1 MSVLPDFDPE
11 CIDCA
16 NNDVVDLIIEARPR
30 SVGTFTVARVL
41 PSPKRRLIGPFI
53 FIDRGGPVT
62 IAPGAPSGIGPHPH
76 IGLST
81 LTYMF
86 EGEIVHRD
94 STGSV
99 QVIRPGDV
107 NLMTA
112 GRGIVHSER
121 PDPSWQQHGGTFDAV
136 QIWLALPLENEDDTP
151 LFEHYAKTAFPALAE
166 TSNVRGHLLAGSAFG
181 LTSPLLHP
189 SRPLLVDL
197 ELDANA
203 VVELPRDAQ
212 ERGVLVIAGS
222 VELGGVTLHPNQLA
236 ALREGAAVSIRAAE
250 QSRVLVIGGPH
261 LGDRLM
267 DWNFVAS
274 TRERLERARDAWQ
287 AQTFPKIPGD
297 DKDFIPYPE
306 HHR

>member
-1 MSVLPDFDPE
+1 MSVVPDHDPD

-16 NNDVVDLIIEARPR
+16 TDDAIELIIDARPR
-30 SVGTFTVARVL
+30 QVGTATVARVL

-53 FIDRGGPVT
+53 FIDRAGPVA

-86 EGEIVHRD
+86 EGELVHRD
-94 STGSV
+94 STGAV

-121 PDPSWQQHGGTFDAV
+121 PDPEWRERGGVFNAV
-136 QIWLALPLENEDDTP
+136 QIWLALPLENEDEAP
-151 LFEHYAKTAFPALAE
+151 FFEHYPKAALPALAAAPG
-166 TSNVRGHLLAGSAFG
+166 VRGRLLAGNAFG
-181 LTSPLLHP
+181 AASPLRHP
-189 SRPLLVDL
+189 GRPLLVDL

-203 VVELPRDAQ
+203 VVELPRDVQ
-212 ERGVLVIAGS
+212 ERGVLVIEGS
-222 VELGGVTLHPNQLA
+222 VEIGRETLHRSQLA
-236 ALREGAAVSIRAAE
+236 ALREGAAVAVRAAE
-250 QSRVLVIGGPH
+250 PSRVLVIGGPH

-274 TRERLERARDAWQ
+274 TRERLERARDAWK

-297 DKDFIPYPE
+297 DKELIPYPE